1 MKMVGG
7 DNVFALAR
15 SCLGLRRRCGG
26 GLPERWTGLWVW
38 LGRDTPQQPTNN
50 YAIATASESHF
61 VLNSS
66 DAISDCGHTTSHS
79 PQQ

>member
-38 LGRDTPQQPTNN
+38 LGWRECQRRFR
-50 YAIATASESHF
+50 ACLGRAWI
-61 VLNSS
+61 
-66 DAISDCGHTTSHS
+66 
-79 PQQ
+79 